1 MRKKLISDSTLS
13 ALVILT
19 MIGAFSFS
27 AFSQSK
33 IEKMTTG
40 DGPKDLPG
48 SRVDDYLKIHSLGLG
63 IGTTWLSGDFGNYG
77 SDGISWDIYY
87 DYSASHSFDLLV
99 DFHWNKFSNDSGGKE
114 TQLGLV
120 PSAKVKFYQ
129 FDNFTPYAILGLGFY
144 APEVSNSTYDS
155 ETKIVL
161 GVSYGLGIDLRL
173 SRHFK
178 FGAIYQVHDPFDV
191 SQPNGPELEG
201 SYSKLLLVGSY
212 SF

>member
-1 MRKKLISDSTLS
+1 MQKKFISGSTFS

-63 IGTTWLSGDFGNYG
+63 IGQTWLNGDYANFG

-120 PSAKVKFYQ
+120 PSAKIKFYQ
-129 FDNFTPYAILGLGFY
+129 FDNFTPYVILGLGFY
-144 APEVSNSTYDS
+144 SPEVSNATYDS
-155 ETKIVL
+155 DAKIVL

-191 SQPNGPELEG
+191 SQPNGSNLEG
-201 SYSKLLLVGSY
+201 SYSKLLLVGYY